1 MLGLVRK
8 LIELRMKS
16 DLKTL
21 ISVKMLALVLEK
33 ISLRMSLFVE
43 GVMLK
48 SLACHSIAGWC
59 LLCLAVISFQ
69 IMNRICLSRFR
80 FTDSITSC
88 SMLNQ
93 QTNLKKPGPHF
104 YCEWFF
110 KVRSNLWLSP
120 HIFNGQIGTD
130 KHMLEASVK

>member
-8 LIELRMKS
+8 LMELIMKS
-16 DLKTL
+16 DLQSL
-21 ISVKMLALVLEK
+21 ISVTMLAMVLEK

-69 IMNRICLSRFR
+69 IMTSIRPSRFS
-80 FTDSITSC
+80 FTDSIRLAQSTNKS
-88 SMLNQ
+88 L
-93 QTNLKKPGPHF
+93 QTWVSFLLRKF
-104 YCEWFF
+104 
-110 KVRSNLWLSP
+110 L
-120 HIFNGQIGTD
+120 
-130 KHMLEASVK
+130 

>member
-1 MLGLVRK
+1 MPKVFM
-8 LIELRMKS
+8 ELRMKS

-48 SLACHSIAGWC
+48 SLACQSIAGWC

-69 IMNRICLSRFR
+69 IMNRKCLSRFLFLVESNNIFVDLFVFGR
-80 FTDSITSC
+80 LLLLTKGFST
-88 SMLNQ
+88 NQ
-93 QTNLKKPGPHF
+93 Q
-104 YCEWFF
+104 
-110 KVRSNLWLSP
+110 R
-120 HIFNGQIGTD
+120 
-130 KHMLEASVK
+130 A

>member
-1 MLGLVRK
+1 
-8 LIELRMKS
+8 
-16 DLKTL
+16 
-21 ISVKMLALVLEK
+21 MLALALEK

-69 IMNRICLSRFR
+69 IMTSIRPSRFSS
-80 FTDSITSC
+80 TDSITAC
-88 SMLNQ
+88 SINKQ
-93 QTNLKKPGPHF
+93 ASTNLGLTSIAKGPL
-104 YCEWFF
+104 
-110 KVRSNLWLSP
+110 RLGLSP
-120 HIFNGQIGTD
+120 QIVSGQIGPD

>member
-8 LIELRMKS
+8 LMELIMKS
-16 DLKTL
+16 DLQSL
-21 ISVKMLALVLEK
+21 ISVTMLAMVLEK

-69 IMNRICLSRFR
+69 IMTSIRPSRFS
-80 FTDSITSC
+80 FTDSIRLAQSTNKS
-88 SMLNQ
+88 L
-93 QTNLKKPGPHF
+93 QTWISFLFRKF
-104 YCEWFF
+104 
-110 KVRSNLWLSP
+110 L
-120 HIFNGQIGTD
+120 
-130 KHMLEASVK
+130 

>member
-8 LIELRMKS
+8 LMELRMKS

-69 IMNRICLSRFR
+69 IMTRICLSRFR

-88 SMLNQ
+88 SINK
-93 QTNLKKPGPHF
+93 QTSRNLGLISI
-104 YCEWFF
+104 YCERSF
-110 KVRSNLWLSP
+110 KVRSIPTN
-120 HIFNGQIGTD
+120 I
-130 KHMLEASVK
+130 

>member
-8 LIELRMKS
+8 LMELRMKS

-59 LLCLAVISFQ
+59 LLCLAVISIQ
-69 IMNRICLSRFR
+69 IMTGLHQ
-80 FTDSITSC
+80 DSDSQIRSTAC
-88 SMLNQ
+88 STHL
-93 QTNLKKPGPHF
+93 LKHNF
-104 YCEWFF
+104 YILLF
-110 KVRSNLWLSP
+110 
-120 HIFNGQIGTD
+120 
-130 KHMLEASVK
+130 

>member
-8 LIELRMKS
+8 LMELRMKS

-69 IMNRICLSRFR
+69 IMTRICLSRFR

-88 SMLNQ
+88 STNK
-93 QTNLKKPGPHF
+93 QTSKTWVSFLF
-104 YCEWFF
+104 YEWFF
-110 KVRSNLWLSP
+110 KVRSIPTN
-120 HIFNGQIGTD
+120 I
-130 KHMLEASVK
+130 